1 MNKKL
6 LISALLVFAGASQVF
21 ASEDDGKNCGENVGN
36 ATTTSDDT
44 TATSTPAAPK
54 APSCFATFKA
64 SCQNGYTWTANHA
77 VGAKNATVKAGRK
90 AADTTRKAVNFGKK
104 QATVSNVATLWAL
117 DNKFD
122 LVGKAQTAAH
132 SVHSNLPA
140 RAQAVIALAAKK
152 ASVVTTPIADAY
164 NKAANVVNNALEV
177 AVKPFGINGATY
189 KSHLSS
195 VILANKSVILTNK
208 IGKVCKKLAARK
220 TQK

>member
-21 ASEDDGKNCGENVGN
+21 AGEDEHP
-36 ATTTSDDT
+36 TTDAPTDT
-44 TATSTPAAPK
+44 PAATATSTPAAK
-54 APSCFATFKA
+54 ASCFATFKA
-64 SCQNGYTWTANHA
+64 SALNGYTCTVNRA
-77 VGAKNATVKAGRK
+77 VGAKNLAFTAGRK
-90 AADTTRKAVNFGKK
+90 AAATTRRAVNFGKK

-220 TQK
+220 PQK

>member
-21 ASEDDGKNCGENVGN
+21 ASEENPTVTP
-36 ATTTSDDT
+36 TTD
-44 TATSTPAAPK
+44 APTPAAK
-54 APSCFATFKA
+54 ASCFATFKA
-64 SCQNGYTWTANHA
+64 SCQNGYTYTVNHA
-77 VGAKNATVKAGRK
+77 VGAKNSAFTAGRK
-90 AADTTRKAVNFGKK
+90 AAATTRKAVNFGKK

-152 ASVVTTPIADAY
+152 ASVVTTPIADVY
-164 NKAANVVNNALEV
+164 NKTADVVNNALEV

-195 VILANKSVILTNK
+195 VILANQSVIVANK

-220 TQK
+220 TQR